1 MRRRSWFAKN
11 HLDRGNGPLRIPPPT
26 NTTSLLRPRWNPDPC
41 LGTRLNSRVVGPG
54 AGTVVPVRLW
64 RRRGRWLDV
73 DRGLLNN
80 DGRRRVDVVR
90 RRRVVPVRIRWT
102 PPTRPDADEDAGMP
116 TPSVAWHRRNE
127 KQRDRQ
133 KRNRC

>member
-80 DGRRRVDVVR
+80 DGRRRVDVECR
-90 RRRVVPVRIRWT
+90 GRGETERGNRSPPT
-102 PPTRPDADEDAGMP
+102 PPAAREQAG
-116 TPSVAWHRRNE
+116 RG
-127 KQRDRQ
+127 
-133 KRNRC
+133 